1 MTRWFVVHTQP
12 QAEAK
17 AARHLSNQGFH
28 CFLPRIVK
36 HTRHARQTRSVL
48 APLFPRYLFVRIDLE
63 ETRWRSINGTRGV
76 VGLLTSGPQPLPVPA
91 GIVEAL
97 LDKSDGDG
105 AIPMTT
111 LGLFFKGLKVKIKS
125 GVFAG
130 LTGEI
135 EDCVGQGYDRVRVLL
150 TILGA
155 ETGLQVPASA
165 VEAA

>member
-1 MTRWFVVHTQP
+1 
-12 QAEAK
+12 
-17 AARHLSNQGFH
+17 
-28 CFLPRIVK
+28 
-36 HTRHARQTRSVL
+36 
-48 APLFPRYLFVRIDLE
+48 
-63 ETRWRSINGTRGV
+63 
-76 VGLLTSGPQPLPVPA
+76 
-91 GIVEAL
+91 
-97 LDKSDGDG
+97 
-105 AIPMTT
+105 MTT